1 MPNSQT
7 GESSAKEYNPA
18 SGSMNLGLA
27 QMDPV
32 SFPAW
37 THWSHVNWSGNIS
50 SDLES
55 SWGRLKFWTNH
66 LFFWWQIS
74 VKTWMGDSHIPNWV
88 VSCRGVLNTEHARMS
103 ARSVHILGC
112 SKSSIPEL
120 LQYEHVRACSV
131 PEPCYSWAQDPK
143 KPHPNIPKL
152 GQKYFVMLYKI
163 WIFYTKLKQ
172 CGNW

>member
-1 MPNSQT
+1 MKYTSNFYDANVKHKISIDLFIFR
-7 GESSAKEYNPA
+7 ALY
-18 SGSMNLGLA
+18 LI
-27 QMDPV
+27 
-32 SFPAW
+32 
-37 THWSHVNWSGNIS
+37 NIS
-50 SDLES
+50 NNLLPFDGTFGDLPT
-55 SWGRLKFWTNH
+55 LA
-66 LFFWWQIS
+66 L
-74 VKTWMGDSHIPNWV
+74 VY
-88 VSCRGVLNTEHARMS
+88 RGVLNTEHARMS

-120 LQYEHVRACSV
+120 LQYEHVRARSV
-131 PEPCYSWAQDPK
+131 PEPCCSWAQDPK